1 MSTHQMSQY
10 RRTQQYATVES
21 LLPENNVQAV
31 QVLQSQEKLARV
43 EPSGSYTQKHS
54 GGQAENRNT
63 SLAWL
68 LLNRLLKRRQKRDGQ
83 GALVRS
89 CQVVQLRYDPCVLK
103 YCNKAHA
110 YIHRNTYYQRFV
122 LPNAPSWSN
131 FDKQIPPIHEHMVC
145 EWLS

>member
-68 LLNRLLKRRQKRDGQ
+68 LFFWKGGKKEMD
-83 GALVRS
+83 
-89 CQVVQLRYDPCVLK
+89 
-103 YCNKAHA
+103 KAH
-110 YIHRNTYYQRFV
+110 
-122 LPNAPSWSN
+122 
-131 FDKQIPPIHEHMVC
+131 
-145 EWLS
+145 LSDLARWFN